1 MSDNLKYFLNRQWG
15 TTSKDG
21 DSLGFGFYN
30 GSAGFTVFRKGE
42 HKPALNFKVDVGTAL
57 ALVKHLEQATA
68 ADPSTTFRKALV
80 RPRYNRDTKQWAADV
95 TLTIVRESN
104 MYSIELSGRGISII
118 FPVKSQSVLSY
129 GDATMTKEQRS
140 ALGIQELTTVLKQG
154 TVVGAMLSTFNNPP
168 YRPGQNNNSSSTTGS
183 SNPDTS
189 SVSIAEEELA
199 F

>member
-1 MSDNLKYFLNRQWG
+1 MSDNLKYFLNREWG

-30 GSAGFTVFRKGE
+30 GSGSFTVFRKGE
-42 HKPALNFKVDVGTAL
+42 HKPAISFKVDVGTAL

-68 ADPSTTFRKALV
+68 ADPSSTFRKALV

-95 TLTIVRESN
+95 TLTVVREAN
-104 MYSIELSGRGISII
+104 MYSIELSGHGLSLS
-118 FPVKSQSVLSY
+118 FPIRSQSVLSY

-140 ALGIQELTTVLKQG
+140 ALGVQELTTILKQG

-168 YRPGQNNNSSSTTGS
+168 YRPGQNNNNSGSSTTA
-183 SNPDTS
+183 SNPDNSTS
-189 SVSIAEEELA
+189 SAEEEFA